1 MSGIFKLSDKNKTQS
16 GPSSLSTPTRRSHGL
31 FMGNQQDGAESSY
44 GGFHTPQSFGAC
56 PSSPATQ
63 GRSLREYE
71 DQMTVLRKDNFNLK
85 LRIYFLEEKPAAN
98 TTGEGN
104 DNFYKQNIDLKV
116 ENESLHKELQEKQ
129 ELLCQAS
136 TAMDLLD
143 KQQKQQY
150 EKSQL
155 IIDDLN
161 HKIEMMNVAEFEL
174 VIRSFN
180 DQNEQLC
187 QKIEQMENDRR
198 DMTRKNNQLS
208 YENAEFKEKL
218 EENEKYFGNNNELK
232 KLQDESYENKRRLTD
247 AIAQLDELEKKLQEK
262 CGAHEKSLSVIQ
274 KACEHIEDLEL
285 HVEQLKSSQ
294 PNSLSST
301 ESAKNDEIFTHANG
315 VILKLR
321 KEIEQI
327 TTEKNEEIHRL
338 KDEMRR
344 KSRNSHTFTPICNSS
359 AFNLTHNS
367 SQQINFP
374 TNETSFN
381 DVIEKN
387 RSAQKRIHF
396 LKQKLCSTDVQNKI
410 EVELL
415 QLQLKEAQD
424 ECDESEAALKQST
437 MFCGILMER
446 LEELARFLNTLL
458 KQKDIIGQLGAE
470 LRKAITKAVDRSL
483 DLSRSV
489 NIDESMEQS
498 AHLSDLSMVDFV
510 DSLASSTFAD
520 EKLLRDNHRIENQ
533 KLKNELEMF
542 KFSKG
547 IHPCSS
553 INRSHKIQKSVK
565 KSVTSM
571 FLKQHSESEEWSE
584 PDRDVSKKRIGL
596 KTDDSMMSVKRS
608 STTSEEDE
616 EFNILEGFTG
626 DHKLVKKSEWK
637 QIQEKIRHLEALL
650 TEKNDKILEVQCSML
665 DVENDAKEKV
675 LQLKKKLDET
685 EKDLQH
691 YKKLYQELTTEVCD
705 YKQKFT
711 SLNSAFKE
719 NNDVMIQ
726 LKKDKDHLNVELRVM
741 STKHDSQ
748 VNCNRELKMRFRE
761 EEEKH
766 HNLQLEYDSKCEM
779 FEQLLTAS
787 EKRETDF
794 KDDLQQNWIRKNVYN
809 QLLHELEK
817 KQEKL
822 KDYQQK
828 FADMEEDLKMMHSTV
843 VANEGR
849 IERISQN
856 LDNATLQLSAAS
868 VERSRALSDK
878 RVTESRFKKL
888 NEDHQKLN
896 FEKQELNLKI
906 AELEVFSAKLQ
917 NKLLIGEK
925 VNIPTQQS
933 SDASGYASEEA
944 IMNAPERSPSFSSN
958 DEKNKEIQIQGI
970 PSDCTTCK
978 VLEQEVVEVKKNLSQ
993 SKRSLEQ
1000 AYAKLRTQNLR
1011 KAQVEK
1017 DIKQQILKTQNVL
1030 QNVRVNMETELN
1042 RGSGSIKK
1050 D

>member
-1 MSGIFKLSDKNKTQS
+1 MIVLNLIFDN
-16 GPSSLSTPTRRSHGL
+16 L
-31 FMGNQQDGAESSY
+31 FSN
-44 GGFHTPQSFGAC
+44 
-56 PSSPATQ
+56 
-63 GRSLREYE
+63 
-71 DQMTVLRKDNFNLK
+71 
-85 LRIYFLEEKPAAN
+85 
-98 TTGEGN
+98 
-104 DNFYKQNIDLKV
+104 
-116 ENESLHKELQEKQ
+116 
-129 ELLCQAS
+129 
-136 TAMDLLD
+136 
-143 KQQKQQY
+143 
-150 EKSQL
+150 
-155 IIDDLN
+155 
-161 HKIEMMNVAEFEL
+161 
-174 VIRSFN
+174 
-180 DQNEQLC
+180 
-187 QKIEQMENDRR
+187 
-198 DMTRKNNQLS
+198 
-208 YENAEFKEKL
+208 
-218 EENEKYFGNNNELK
+218 
-232 KLQDESYENKRRLTD
+232 
-247 AIAQLDELEKKLQEK
+247 
-262 CGAHEKSLSVIQ
+262 
-274 KACEHIEDLEL
+274 
-285 HVEQLKSSQ
+285 
-294 PNSLSST
+294 
-301 ESAKNDEIFTHANG
+301 
-315 VILKLR
+315 
-321 KEIEQI
+321 
-327 TTEKNEEIHRL
+327 
-338 KDEMRR
+338 
-344 KSRNSHTFTPICNSS
+344 
-359 AFNLTHNS
+359 
-367 SQQINFP
+367 
-374 TNETSFN
+374 
-381 DVIEKN
+381 
-387 RSAQKRIHF
+387 
-396 LKQKLCSTDVQNKI
+396 STDVQNKI

-458 KQKDIIGQLGAE
+458 KQKDIIGQLGLE

-489 NIDESMEQS
+489 NFDQSMEQS

-547 IHPCSS
+547 ILPCSS
-553 INRSHKIQKSVK
+553 LNRSHKIQKSAK

-608 STTSEEDE
+608 STTSEEEE

-626 DHKLVKKSEWK
+626 DHKLVKKTEWK
-637 QIQEKIRHLEALL
+637 QIQDKIRSLEALL

-665 DVENDAKEKV
+665 DVENDAKDKV
-675 LQLKKKLDET
+675 LKLKEKLEET
-685 EKDLQH
+685 EKDLEH
-691 YKKLYQELTTEVCD
+691 YKKLYQELTSEVCE
-705 YKQKFT
+705 YKQKF
-711 SLNSAFKE
+711 SSINGAFKE

-748 VNCNRELKMRFRE
+748 VNCNRELKIRFRE

-794 KDDLQQNWIRKNVYN
+794 NDDLQQNWIRKNVYN

-828 FADMEEDLKMMHSTV
+828 FADMEEDLKMMQSTV

-856 LDNATLQLSAAS
+856 LDNATLQLSSAS

-878 RVTESRFKKL
+878 RITESRFKKL

-944 IMNAPERSPSFSSN
+944 IMNAPLRSLSFNLN

-970 PSDCTTCK
+970 PSDCASCK
-978 VLEQEVVEVKKNLSQ
+978 VFELEVVEVKKNLSQ

-1042 RGSGSIKK
+1042 RSSVNIKK